1 MEETTKYEVTTD
13 ELTLQPNKAE
23 TAIAFL
29 GEWSGYIVQF
39 IEICKNFFERI
50 KEAFAEKE

>member
-1 MEETTKYEVTTD
+1 METTTFEITTD

-29 GEWSGYIVQF
+29 NEWAGYIEQF
-39 IEICKNFFERI
+39 IEICKNFFEKI
-50 KEAFAEKE
+50 KGLFATEE